1 MSSLAVLATS
11 LALASG
17 ELMLLLHKKLS
28 KFAVSSLELE
38 LVCSLTT
45 DPG

>member
-17 ELMLLLHKKLS
+17 ELLLLHKLS
-28 KFAVSSLELE
+28 KFAVSSLEL
-38 LVCSLTT
+38 VCPLT

>member
-17 ELMLLLHKKLS
+17 ELLLHKLS
-28 KFAVSSLELE
+28 KFAVSSLEF
-38 LVCSLTT
+38 VCPLTE
-45 DPG
+45 PG